1 MSTLLAE
8 APLLTIE
15 EFSRHPDRDHTEL
28 LDGILV
34 ERPKG
39 AKAGLIIANW
49 IRLMGAYL
57 HGSRIGGFYSS
68 DTGYILWPN
77 NQRRLRFPDASFV
90 ATGRLPNGKVP
101 EGYFHLAPDFAVE
114 VVSPNDGGCEI
125 QEKVEEYLAAGTR
138 AVAVVYPR
146 AEVVLVFHADGRAL
160 KYTASMALE
169 IPELFPG
176 FQCPVAELFTID

>member
-1 MSTLLAE
+1 MSAALAE
-8 APLLTIE
+8 PLLTIE

-34 ERPKG
+34 ERPMG
-39 AKAGLIIANW
+39 AKSGLIIANW
-49 IRLMGAYL
+49 LRVMGSYL
-57 HGSRIGGFYSS
+57 RGKKLGGLYSS

-77 NQRRLRFPDASFV
+77 NRRRLRFPDASFV
-90 ATGRLPNGKVP
+90 SAGRLPDGKVP
-101 EGYFHLAPDFAVE
+101 EGYFQLAPDFAVE

-125 QEKVEEYLAAGTR
+125 QEKVEEYLAAGTS

-146 AEVVLVFHADGRAL
+146 AEVVLVFHADGRVL
-160 KYTASMALE
+160 KFTSSMTLE

-176 FQCPVAELFTID
+176 FQCPVAELFMID

>member
-1 MSTLLAE
+1 MTTAFAE
-8 APLLTIE
+8 PLLTIE

-34 ERPKG
+34 ERPMG
-39 AKAGLIIANW
+39 AKAGLIIATW
-49 IRLMGAYL
+49 IEFFKPFVRKEKLGA
-57 HGSRIGGFYSS
+57 FCSS
-68 DTGYILWPN
+68 DTGYLLRPGDK
-77 NQRRLRFPDASFV
+77 RRLRFPDASFV
-90 ATGRLPNGKVP
+90 STARLPDGKVP

-114 VVSPNDGGCEI
+114 VVSPNDGGCEV

-146 AEVVLVFHADGRAL
+146 AEVVLVFHADGRVL
-160 KYTASMALE
+160 KFTSAMALE

-176 FQCPVAELFTID
+176 FACPVAELFSVE

>member
-1 MSTLLAE
+1 MTTALAE
-8 APLLTIE
+8 PLMTIE

-28 LDGILV
+28 LDGVLV
-34 ERPKG
+34 ERPMG
-39 AKAGLIIANW
+39 AKSGLIIANW
-49 IRLMGAYL
+49 LALIGQYLRGRRLGACC
-57 HGSRIGGFYSS
+57 SS

-90 ATGRLPNGKVP
+90 AAARLPDGKVP

-138 AVAVVYPR
+138 VVAVIYPR
-146 AEVVLVFHADGRAL
+146 AEVVLLFHADGLVL
-160 KYTASMALE
+160 KFTSSMALE

-176 FQCPVAELFTID
+176 FQCPVSELFTID

>member
-1 MSTLLAE
+1 MTTALAE
-8 APLLTIE
+8 PLLTIE

-34 ERPKG
+34 ERPMG
-39 AKAGLIIANW
+39 AKSGLIIMNFARFLALF
-49 IRLMGAYL
+49 IHTAKL
-57 HGSRIGGFYSS
+57 GGFYSS

-77 NQRRLRFPDASFV
+77 NRRRLRFPDASFV
-90 ATGRLPNGKVP
+90 SKGRLPDGKVP

-125 QEKVEEYLAAGTR
+125 QEKVEEYLAAGTL

-146 AEVVLVFHADGRAL
+146 AEVVLVFHADGRVL
-160 KYTASMALE
+160 KFTSSMTLE

-176 FQCPVAELFTID
+176 FGCPVAELFTID